1 MGGDSRDSVIR
12 AAMAEMVNA
21 VTALQQ
27 RGQPDIAQAFKNLA
41 ERIIGS
47 EISAQT
53 RQDVVENLVYVAQQA
68 QAAPERRKRGVVK
81 AALAFVRHAMQSSE
95 PLNDAWL
102 TFGHTIENFFHL
114 RL

>member
-27 RGQPDIAQAFKNLA
+27 HGQPAVSQAFKNLA
-41 ERIIGS
+41 ERVIGS
-47 EISAQT
+47 EIAAQT
-53 RQDVVENLVYVAQQA
+53 RQDIVENLVYVAQQA
-68 QAAPERRKRGVVK
+68 QAPPERRKRGVVK
-81 AALAFVRHAMQSSE
+81 AALAFVRHSMQSSA
-95 PLNDAWL
+95 PLNDAWH

-114 RL
+114 